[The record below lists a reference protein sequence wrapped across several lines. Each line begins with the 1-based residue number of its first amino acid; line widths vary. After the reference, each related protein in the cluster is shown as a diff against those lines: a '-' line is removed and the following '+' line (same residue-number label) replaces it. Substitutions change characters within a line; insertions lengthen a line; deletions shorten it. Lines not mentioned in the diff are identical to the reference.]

1 MATIYSAEWTDT
13 TPLCPCQTLKL
24 ADVVAEVHNQRDVIC
39 CLYCWPDS
47 WRWRRNRCRDPFR
60 RLIISS
66 IINSILKSKT
76 ICISRVVCQ
85 VENDKA
91 TERNELSSKPLRSSM
106 QADISS
112 EVTES
117 VTNTRQTPPKKLYKN
132 NENDEIKKSHP
143 AWIFFANS
151 SWELREQQ
159 LIIGVFGSP
168 PSIRRAAWPV
178 GGPLLSV
185 APPRVS
191 QKWLVMFNLHKSWR
205 HLLHRPACGKI
216 PERGEKEKQPLHDS
230 CCLLAPCRS
239 WTPYSV
245 HAEMLCCAVNILL
258 PLTGRFGARHSEFR
272 SVAFGCPLGRWQPIT
287 SLPPLFYGT
296 MQA

>member
-1 MATIYSAEWTDT
+1 MT
-13 TPLCPCQTLKL
+13 
-24 ADVVAEVHNQRDVIC
+24 
-39 CLYCWPDS
+39 
-47 WRWRRNRCRDPFR
+47 
-60 RLIISS
+60 
-66 IINSILKSKT
+66 
-76 ICISRVVCQ
+76 
-85 VENDKA
+85 
-91 TERNELSSKPLRSSM
+91 KPLRETSF
-106 QADISS
+106 
-112 EVTES
+112 
-117 VTNTRQTPPKKLYKN
+117 PPNHSAPPCRPTLAAKWQNPWRTHAKPQKKLYKN

-168 PSIRRAAWPV
+168 PSNRRAAWPV

-216 PERGEKEKQPLHDS
+216 PERGGKKKQPLHDS

-258 PLTGRFGARHSEFR
+258 PLTGRFGAPRSEFR
-272 SVAFGCPLGRWQPIT
+272 SVAFGCPLGCWQPIT